1 MPMLFR
7 FSIYGLLKNQ
17 RYYEPFLIL
26 ALREKGLSFFQIGIL
41 IGFRE
46 ICINLF
52 EVPSGAVADLYGRRL
67 AMISSFSVYIVSF
80 LLFGWSQSLTLL
92 YGVMLFLAMGDAFRT
107 GTHKAIIFDWLQLE
121 GRGNESTKVYGYT
134 RSWSQIGSATSVV
147 TAGLVSRRLQQYLLV
162 LYHPLSD

>member
-52 EVPSGAVADLYGRRL
+52 EVPSGTVADLYGRRL
-67 AMISSFSVYIVSF
+67 AMICSFSVYIVSF

-92 YGVMLFLAMGDAFRT
+92 YGAMLFLAM
-107 GTHKAIIFDWLQLE
+107 
-121 GRGNESTKVYGYT
+121 RGCISYRNAQSNNF
-134 RSWSQIGSATSVV
+134 
-147 TAGLVSRRLQQYLLV
+147 
-162 LYHPLSD
+162 

>member
-52 EVPSGAVADLYGRRL
+52 EVPSGTVADLYGRRL
-67 AMISSFSVYIVSF
+67 AMICSFSVYIVSF
-80 LLFGWSQSLTLL
+80 LLFGWSQSLTLAIRSHAL
-92 YGVMLFLAMGDAFRT
+92 FGYGGCISYRNAQSNNF
-107 GTHKAIIFDWLQLE
+107 
-121 GRGNESTKVYGYT
+121 
-134 RSWSQIGSATSVV
+134 
-147 TAGLVSRRLQQYLLV
+147 
-162 LYHPLSD
+162 